1 MFKYLILL
9 LTFTLFHCTQT
20 QQTAGTA
27 DDFPNAIAY
36 EDSVEIANLGTELNN
51 NLNITNNWNALTNA
65 PDYKAEHTEI
75 ISENEASSTPALK
88 QAIAIA
94 DTYPDTSWANYS
106 DTANGRLYFYEI
118 KNKST
123 HIQFDTIL
131 MSYDTFSKDNIADNE
146 RIIEVRSLNKYHN
159 SNATTHTKYED
170 ADGDGFITPNLS
182 STSSPKAK
190 STTTTF
196 AFNMYK
202 EAIFIIDA
210 GADYNFDTEPDNNF
224 FYGHEHTFDINYD
237 TLSYTQY
244 SDGDQDGYLT
254 LTSTDSS
261 IVSIVKIIR
270 NALIDSKEK
279 STLVYFP
286 NDDTRNYPISY
297 QKTESIG
304 AFTKLGTITHNSGAP
319 SFYPGDSVI
328 VEEITHT
335 ILTGDTVKTQTDSIK
350 AILSTTPGLDSLSQG
365 YYYKTTIQRF
375 KEIESEEKER
385 ETSFALTPET
395 PLIDGEDFSFGSF
408 TWSLTR
414 FDNTTIT
421 LDGEV
426 TPTGRTANLSMN
438 NLVYYVHWNANGDI
452 DSIAV
457 IP

>member
-1 MFKYLILL
+1 MVKYIILL
-9 LTFTLFHCTQT
+9 LTLLLFHCTQT

-51 NLNITNNWNALTNA
+51 NLNITNDWNALTNA

-75 ISENEASSTPALK
+75 ISENETSSTPALK
-88 QAIAIA
+88 QAIAVA
-94 DTYPDTSWANYS
+94 LTYPDTSWVNYS
-106 DTANGRLYFYEI
+106 DTTIGRVYFYEI
-118 KNKST
+118 KNKLT
-123 HIQFDTIL
+123 HIQFDTVI
-131 MSYDTFSKDNIADNE
+131 MSYDAFSKDTIADNE
-146 RIIEVRSLNKYHN
+146 RIIEVRSLNKYLN
-159 SNATTHTKYED
+159 SEIVTHTKYED
-170 ADGDGFITPNLS
+170 ADGDGMITPDLS
-182 STSSPKAK
+182 STSPPKAK

-202 EAIFIIDA
+202 ETIFIIDA
-210 GADYNFDTEPDNNF
+210 GSDYNFDTEPDNNF
-224 FYGHEHTFDINYD
+224 FYGHEHTFDTSND

-254 LTSTDSS
+254 HASTDSS

-279 STLVYFP
+279 STLVIFP
-286 NDDTRNYPISY
+286 NYDTRNYPISY

-304 AFTKLGTITHNSGAP
+304 AFTKLGSITHNSGAP
-319 SFYPGDSVI
+319 YFYPGDSVI
-328 VEEITHT
+328 IEEITHT
-335 ILTGDTVKTQTDSIK
+335 VLTGDTVKTQTDSIK

-365 YYYKTTIQRF
+365 YYYNTTIQRF
-375 KEIESEEKER
+375 KEIENEEKER
-385 ETSFALTPET
+385 ETTFALTPET
-395 PLIDGEDFSFGSF
+395 PLIDGEEFSYGTFI
-408 TWSLTR
+408 WSLTR
-414 FDNTTIT
+414 FDNTIIT

-438 NLVYYVHWNANGDI
+438 DLMYYVHWNANGDI